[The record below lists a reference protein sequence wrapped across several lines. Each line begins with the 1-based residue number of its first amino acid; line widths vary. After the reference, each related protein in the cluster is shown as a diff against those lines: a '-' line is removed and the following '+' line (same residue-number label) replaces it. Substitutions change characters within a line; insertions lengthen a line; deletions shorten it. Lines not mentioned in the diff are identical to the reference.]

1 MELSGAPN
9 APTKPPGYALAFGRG
24 VFHQTSRSALSLEP
38 MAMSGLLGAI
48 AAHRHAAPPSPPSP
62 CVVGEDQSAEVSLAG
77 PDVGEILIAHASRQR
92 LGDRRQR
99 DSGDR
104 QRRVVC
110 SSKRS
115 PSATQSY
122 AAEHFITLKK
132 RVQGPEFTHRLW
144 RERPAHVH
152 ADKASEP
159 FAQGA
164 RLTSDLIEFAGRV
177 CAVSAFERG
186 GRDQLRLS
194 EPRNKALAI
203 LEPVDRCFDR
213 RRNGVQEVE
222 ARRVGNEVCRRSR
235 SGVVAV
241 RISQS

>member
-1 MELSGAPN
+1 
-9 APTKPPGYALAFGRG
+9 
-24 VFHQTSRSALSLEP
+24 
-38 MAMSGLLGAI
+38 MSGLLGAI

-92 LGDRRQR
+92 LGDRRQER
-99 DSGDR
+99 LG
-104 QRRVVC
+104 
-110 SSKRS
+110 RS
-115 PSATQSY
+115 PAPRRLQLQAINSSVGTQSY

-132 RVQGPEFTHRLW
+132 RVQAPEFTHRLW
-144 RERPAHVH
+144 RERPAHMH
-152 ADKASEP
+152 ADKVSEP

-164 RLTSDLIEFAGRV
+164 RLTSDLIEFAGRRL
-177 CAVSAFERG
+177 CRQRFERG
-186 GRDQLRLS
+186 DRDQLRLS

-235 SGVVAV
+235 EHDLH
-241 RISQS
+241 